1 MPKLNINNP
10 QDMAGTLRIGHVAGT
25 SKIILN
31 AVSSDKDFYVDGDS
45 EINGNHLVASLDS
58 SGYIKGSNIQS
69 NTFNALNTNDIVFK
83 FNNDTYL
90 EYDVSESKIV
100 ASKVIQCGGNLTT
113 QEIDTIAPLDL
124 ILKRNAV
131 SMLELQDNLT
141 VLKTKTQCDNNIVC
155 DNYESK
161 NLSTIIN
168 HIMNESTGEIKFY
181 VGSPTNP
188 DTTTNLVMTLQNNL
202 ITFHK
207 PTSPEIGA
215 GGGVDDSN
223 LVKYTGEALQVIEND
238 LVIGGGAQ
246 SGSFD
251 LTVNGT
257 TYFNSS
263 IELNLGANI
272 SLGSNKGYIRSI
284 NLGGGNHAYDYANFS
299 SGGYHR
305 FYVGGSPFPQYLRFQ
320 LSSTQ
325 AYFNVDAVCNTELQT
340 DIINTKNAGNVD
352 LFFKRNDTNVFKLNT
367 SNQIQ
372 LLGGNETSL
381 IYEDAFVDL
390 VNYNV
395 LRIRNTENVDN
406 GIVSFGVG
414 DVLDVFQIFKTGITS
429 SVELSIPQVL
439 CNSYDSFAGDNDVV
453 FNRNGVE
460 FFRLQ
465 GSNVV
470 VNGPENLLLVNDGN
484 VGISSSWVFANTFA
498 NRTAESDTDFRGC
511 ISGGLASGTVY
522 MTYEHVPE
530 RLHIKTDAEV
540 SEGKKLYLTT
550 TGTKECFIHSFVE
563 SNVRILSLE
572 NSDTSGQNRI
582 YCGGNLV
589 IDMSGT
595 VLNLRQNT
603 TVVAGATLSGELN
616 DTSDKTKKYD
626 IKDAEFD
633 FTEIVKN
640 IKPKTFK
647 LNDEKEIG
655 ITTNH
660 IGFIA
665 DDILPVIPKEFENL
679 VNENDKGI
687 KMLNYVKLSSVLWGC
702 VREQQTKIEH
712 LEASVYELQEAMK
725 ELIKPKPKPKP
736 KKKSKDKSDSED

>member
-1 MPKLNINNP
+1 MS
-10 QDMAGTLRIGHVAGT
+10 GTLRLGHIDGL

-31 AVSSDKDFYVDGDS
+31 GVASSKDFYVNGDS

-58 SGYIKGSNIQS
+58 SGYIKGSYIQS
-69 NTFNALNTNDIVFK
+69 NTFNALNTNDIIFQS
-83 FNNDTYL
+83 NSDTYI

-100 ASKVIQCGGNLTT
+100 ASKVIQFGGNLTT

-141 VLKTKTQCDNNIVC
+141 VLKTKTQCENNIVC

-161 NLSTIIN
+161 SLSTITN

-181 VGSPTNP
+181 VDSPTNP
-188 DTTTNLVMTLQNNL
+188 DTTTNLVITLQNNL

-223 LVKYTGEALQVIEND
+223 LVKYTGETLQVIEGD

-257 TYFNSS
+257 TYFGQS
-263 IELNLGANI
+263 IELNLGLSI

-305 FYVGGSPFPQYLRFQ
+305 FYVGGSPFPQYLRFP

-325 AYFNVDAVCNTELQT
+325 AYFNVDAVCNAELQT
-340 DIINTKNAGNVD
+340 NTINTKDAGNSD
-352 LFFKRNDTNVFKLNT
+352 LIFKRNDTNIFKLNT

-372 LLGGNETSL
+372 LLGGNETSF
-381 IYEDAFVDL
+381 IYEDAFIDL

-395 LRIRNTENVDN
+395 LRIRNTENFDN
-406 GIVSFGVG
+406 GIISFGVG

-439 CNSYDSFAGDNDVV
+439 CNSFDSFAGDNDVV

-470 VNGPENLLLVNDGN
+470 VNGPENLLLVSDGN

-522 MTYEHVPE
+522 MTYEHIPE

-572 NSDTSGQNRI
+572 NNDTSGQNRI

-603 TVVAGATLSGELN
+603 TVVAGVSLTGEVN
-616 DTSDKTKKYD
+616 DTSDLRKKYD
-626 IKDAEFD
+626 IKDAEYD
-633 FTEIVKN
+633 FTEIVKS
-640 IKPKTFK
+640 IKPK
-647 LNDEKEIG
+647 
-655 ITTNH
+655 
-660 IGFIA
+660 
-665 DDILPVIPKEFENL
+665 NL
-679 VNENDKGI
+679 KRYRNN
-687 KMLNYVKLSSVLWGC
+687 
-702 VREQQTKIEH
+702 
-712 LEASVYELQEAMK
+712 
-725 ELIKPKPKPKP
+725 
-736 KKKSKDKSDSED
+736 KKSYRVYC

>member
-1 MPKLNINNP
+1 M
-10 QDMAGTLRIGHVAGT
+10 V
-25 SKIILN
+25 
-31 AVSSDKDFYVDGDS
+31 
-45 EINGNHLVASLDS
+45 
-58 SGYIKGSNIQS
+58 
-69 NTFNALNTNDIVFK
+69 
-83 FNNDTYL
+83 
-90 EYDVSESKIV
+90 
-100 ASKVIQCGGNLTT
+100 
-113 QEIDTIAPLDL
+113 
-124 ILKRNAV
+124 LKRNAV
-131 SMLELQDNLT
+131 SMIELQDNLT
-141 VLKTKTQCDNNIVC
+141 VLKTQTQCDNNIVC

-161 NLSTIIN
+161 HLSTIMN
-168 HIMNESTGEIKFY
+168 YVMNESTSEIKFY

-207 PTSPEIGA
+207 PTSPEIGG

-257 TYFNSS
+257 TYFGQS
-263 IELNLGANI
+263 IELNLGLSI

-325 AYFNVDAVCNTELQT
+325 AYFNVDAVCNAELQT
-340 DIINTKNAGNVD
+340 NTINTKDAGNSD
-352 LFFKRNDTNVFKLNT
+352 LIFKRNDTNVFKLNT

-372 LLGGNETSL
+372 LLGGNETSF
-381 IYEDAFVDL
+381 IYEDVFVDL

-406 GIVSFGVG
+406 GIISFGVG
-414 DVLDVFQIFKTGITS
+414 DTLNVFQIFKTGITS

-439 CNSYDSFAGDNDVV
+439 CNSFDSFSGDNDVV

-460 FFRLQ
+460 LFRLQ

-470 VNGPENLLLVNDGN
+470 VNGPENLLLVSDGN
-484 VGISSSWVFANTFA
+484 VGISSSWMCANTFA

-540 SEGKKLYLTT
+540 SEGKKMYLNTT
-550 TGTKECFIHSFVE
+550 NTKECFIHSFVE
-563 SNVRILSLE
+563 SNVKILSLE
-572 NSDTSGQNRI
+572 NSDTAGQNRI

-626 IKDAEFD
+626 IKDADYD
-633 FTEIVKN
+633 FTEIVKS

-647 LNDEKEIG
+647 LNDENDIG
-655 ITTNH
+655 ITKNH

-665 DDILPVIPKEFENL
+665 DEIESVIPKEFENI
-679 VNENDKGI
+679 VSKNDKGI

-702 VREQQTKIEH
+702 VQQQQAKIEP
-712 LEASVYELQEAMK
+712 LEASVFELQEAMK
-725 ELIKPKPKPKP
+725 ELLKPKPKPKP
-736 KKKSKDKSDSED
+736 KKKSKDKNSDEED

>member
-1 MPKLNINNP
+1 M
-10 QDMAGTLRIGHVAGT
+10 
-25 SKIILN
+25 
-31 AVSSDKDFYVDGDS
+31 
-45 EINGNHLVASLDS
+45 
-58 SGYIKGSNIQS
+58 
-69 NTFNALNTNDIVFK
+69 
-83 FNNDTYL
+83 
-90 EYDVSESKIV
+90 
-100 ASKVIQCGGNLTT
+100 
-113 QEIDTIAPLDL
+113 
-124 ILKRNAV
+124 
-131 SMLELQDNLT
+131 
-141 VLKTKTQCDNNIVC
+141 
-155 DNYESK
+155 
-161 NLSTIIN
+161 
-168 HIMNESTGEIKFY
+168 
-181 VGSPTNP
+181 
-188 DTTTNLVMTLQNNL
+188 
-202 ITFHK
+202 
-207 PTSPEIGA
+207 
-215 GGGVDDSN
+215 
-223 LVKYTGEALQVIEND
+223 
-238 LVIGGGAQ
+238 
-246 SGSFD
+246 
-251 LTVNGT
+251 
-257 TYFNSS
+257 
-263 IELNLGANI
+263 
-272 SLGSNKGYIRSI
+272 
-284 NLGGGNHAYDYANFS
+284 
-299 SGGYHR
+299 
-305 FYVGGSPFPQYLRFQ
+305 
-320 LSSTQ
+320 
-325 AYFNVDAVCNTELQT
+325 
-340 DIINTKNAGNVD
+340 
-352 LFFKRNDTNVFKLNT
+352 
-367 SNQIQ
+367 
-372 LLGGNETSL
+372 LGGNETSL

-470 VNGPENLLLVNDGN
+470 TNGPENLLLVNDGN

-589 IDMSGT
+589 IDMSGS

-603 TVVAGATLSGELN
+603 TVVVGAVLSGEVN
-616 DTSDKTKKYD
+616 DTSDVRKKYD
-626 IKDAEFD
+626 IKNVEHN
-633 FTEIVKN
+633 FTDIVKQ
-640 IKPKTFK
+640 IQPKTFK

-655 ITTNH
+655 ITKNH

-665 DDILPVIPKEFENL
+665 DEIETVIPEEFENII
-679 VNENDKGI
+679 NENDEGI

-702 VREQQTKIEH
+702 VKEQINKIQN

-736 KKKSKDKSDSED
+736 KPKKKSKDKSDSED